1 MTEPGVSASP
11 FSLRTVWTQNL
22 QTPLRQFLRTET
34 GSAAVL
40 LAATLAAL
48 AWANIDP
55 SGYAATW
62 HTELVIRSGTK
73 GLADSW
79 QGWVNSGLMA
89 FFFLVAG
96 LEARREFDMGEL
108 RQRRRLVLPLVVAL
122 GGMVVPIAI
131 YLVIN
136 FGRSSAPGWG
146 AAMSTDTAF
155 ALGAL
160 ALAGPG
166 VPDRVRTYLLTFA
179 LVDDVAGIAVIALV
193 YSGHIDLAALSVGVA
208 ILGVVV
214 VARQRGV
221 RNGAAYLLLGVAA
234 WIAFFE
240 SGVDP
245 VVVGLVMG
253 LLAFAYPAARRDLE
267 RASESFRLFREQPTP
282 ELARDARE
290 SVRSAISPND
300 RLQQLFHPW
309 TSYLIVPLFALA
321 NAGITVSA
329 SFLAR
334 AFTSPVTLGIL
345 LGYVVG
351 KPVGTVGA
359 AWLLTWVSRGRI
371 RPPVGWAAVTG
382 AGAIAGI
389 GFIVSLLIASLA
401 FGGAQLAEAKV
412 GVLSAA
418 VCASALSWVVFR
430 LTAML
435 PKRLRLRALLGT
447 AETIIDLAVPV
458 DPEHDHVRGPDQAP
472 VTLVEY
478 GDFECP
484 YCGRAEPVIRELLAD
499 YGDLRY
505 VWRHLPLTDVHP
517 HALLA
522 AEGAEAAARQG
533 KFWQMHDQLLDHQ
546 GALTANDLIRY
557 AGELGLDIGQ
567 FIRDLRNHAGEA
579 KIAADVDS
587 ADLSGVSGTPTFF
600 VNGRRHRGAYDI
612 STLSDAV
619 RAARARVL
627 ITSRGQPRR
636 ASLFSAAVRRAAGRP
651 STPSWPSEV
660 RKRLGTSAGEAPGRA
675 TPRGCRE

>member
-1 MTEPGVSASP
+1 MTELGASASP
-11 FSLRTVWTQNL
+11 FSLRTVWSENL
-22 QTPLRQFLRTET
+22 KTPLRQFLRTET

-40 LAATLAAL
+40 LAATVAAL

-62 HTELVIRSGTK
+62 HTQLVIRSGTK

-108 RQRRRLVLPLVVAL
+108 RERRRLTLPLVVAL
-122 GGMVVPIAI
+122 GGMVVPVVI
-131 YLVIN
+131 YLAIN

-146 AAMSTDTAF
+146 VAMSTDTAF
-155 ALGAL
+155 ALGVL
-160 ALAGPG
+160 ALAGRG

-179 LVDDVAGIAVIALV
+179 LVDDVAGILVIALV
-193 YSGHIDLAALSVGVA
+193 YTGHIDLAALSVGVA
-208 ILGVVV
+208 ILGVVML
-214 VARQRGV
+214 ARWRGV
-221 RNGAAYLLLGVAA
+221 RSGAAYLLLGVAA

-240 SGVDP
+240 SGIDP

-253 LLAFAYPAARRDLE
+253 LLAFAYPAARSDLE
-267 RASESFRLFREQPTP
+267 QASESFRLFREQPTP

-290 SVRSAISPND
+290 SVRTAISPND

-321 NAGITVSA
+321 NAGITVSG
-329 SFLAR
+329 SFLAH

-359 AWLLTWVSRGRI
+359 AWLLARVSRGRI

-418 VCASALSWVVFR
+418 VCASLLGLVIFR

-447 AETIIDLAVPV
+447 AETITDLAVPV
-458 DPEHDHVRGPDQAP
+458 DPEHDHVRGPEEAP

-478 GDFECP
+478 ADFECP
-484 YCGRAEPVIRELLAD
+484 YCGLAEPVVRELLAD

-533 KFWQMHDQLLDHQ
+533 KFWEMHDQLLDHQ
-546 GALTANDLIRY
+546 GALTARDLIRY
-557 AGELGLDIGQ
+557 AGELGLDIER
-567 FIRDLRNHAGEA
+567 FTRDLRNHVGEA

-600 VNGRRHRGAYDI
+600 VNGRRHHGAYDI

-627 ITSRGQPRR
+627 ISSRGQPRR
-636 ASLFSAAVRRAAGRP
+636 AP
-651 STPSWPSEV
+651 
-660 RKRLGTSAGEAPGRA
+660 
-675 TPRGCRE
+675 

>member
-1 MTEPGVSASP
+1 MTEPGTSASP

-40 LAATLAAL
+40 LAATVAAL

-62 HTELVIRSGTK
+62 HTELVIRSGTR

-108 RQRRRLVLPLVVAL
+108 RQRRRLALPLVVAL

-131 YLVIN
+131 YLAIN

-193 YSGHIDLAALSVGVA
+193 YSGHIDLAALGAGVA
-208 ILGVVV
+208 ILGAVM

-253 LLAFAYPAARRDLE
+253 LLAFAYPAARSDLE
-267 RASESFRLFREQPTP
+267 QASESFRLFREQPTP

-290 SVRSAISPND
+290 SVRTAISPND

-321 NAGITVSA
+321 NAGITVSG
-329 SFLAR
+329 SFLAH

-401 FGGAQLAEAKV
+401 FHGAQLAEAKV

-546 GALTANDLIRY
+546 GALTAKDLIRY
-557 AGELGLDIGQ
+557 AAELGLDIEQ
-567 FIRDLRNHAGEA
+567 FTRDLRNHAGEA

-600 VNGRRHRGAYDI
+600 VNDRRHRGAYDI

-636 ASLFSAAVRRAAGRP
+636 AS
-651 STPSWPSEV
+651 
-660 RKRLGTSAGEAPGRA
+660 
-675 TPRGCRE
+675 

>member
-1 MTEPGVSASP
+1 MTEPGASASQ
-11 FSLRTVWTQNL
+11 FSLRSVWTQNL

-40 LAATLAAL
+40 FAATLAAL

-62 HTELVIRSGTK
+62 HTELVIRSGTI

-108 RQRRRLVLPLVVAL
+108 RQRRRLALPLVVAL
-122 GGMVVPIAI
+122 GGMAVPIAI
-131 YLVIN
+131 YLAIN
-136 FGRSSAPGWG
+136 AGRSSASGWG

-193 YSGHIDLAALSVGVA
+193 YSGHVDLAALGTGVA
-208 ILGVVV
+208 ILGAVM
-214 VARQRGV
+214 VARRRGV

-253 LLAFAYPAARRDLE
+253 LLALAYPAARRDLE
-267 RASESFRLFREQPTP
+267 QASESFRLFREQPTP

-290 SVRSAISPND
+290 SVRTAISPND

-321 NAGITVSA
+321 NAGITLSG
-329 SFLAR
+329 SFLAH

-401 FGGAQLAEAKV
+401 FHGSQLAEAKV
-412 GVLSAA
+412 GIVSAA
-418 VCASALSWVVFR
+418 VCASALGWVVFR

-435 PKRLRLRALLGT
+435 PERLRLRALLGT
-447 AETIIDLAVPV
+447 ADTIIDLAVPV
-458 DPEHDHVRGPDQAP
+458 DPERDHVRGPDQAP

-484 YCGRAEPVIRELLAD
+484 YCGQAEPVVRELLAD

-505 VWRHLPLTDVHP
+505 IWRHLPLTDVHP

-533 KFWQMHDQLLDHQ
+533 KFWEMHDQLLEHQ
-546 GALTANDLIRY
+546 GALTAQDLIRY
-557 AGELGLDIGQ
+557 AGELGLDIEQ
-567 FIRDLRNHAGEA
+567 FTRDLRNHAGEA
-579 KIAADVDS
+579 KIAADVNS

-600 VNGRRHRGAYDI
+600 INGKRHHGAYDI
-612 STLSDAV
+612 STLSDTV
-619 RAARARVL
+619 RAARARAL
-627 ITSRGQPRR
+627 ITSHSQPRR
-636 ASLFSAAVRRAAGRP
+636 ASRSARSGRP
-651 STPSWPSEV
+651 
-660 RKRLGTSAGEAPGRA
+660 AP
-675 TPRGCRE
+675 

>member
-1 MTEPGVSASP
+1 
-11 FSLRTVWTQNL
+11 
-22 QTPLRQFLRTET
+22 
-34 GSAAVL
+34 
-40 LAATLAAL
+40 
-48 AWANIDP
+48 
-55 SGYAATW
+55 
-62 HTELVIRSGTK
+62 
-73 GLADSW
+73 
-79 QGWVNSGLMA
+79 
-89 FFFLVAG
+89 
-96 LEARREFDMGEL
+96 MGEL
-108 RQRRRLVLPLVVAL
+108 RERRRLTLPLVVAL

-131 YLVIN
+131 YLAVN

-146 AAMSTDTAF
+146 VAMSTDTAF
-155 ALGAL
+155 ALGVL
-160 ALAGPG
+160 ALAGRG

-179 LVDDVAGIAVIALV
+179 LVDDVAGIVVIALV
-193 YSGHIDLAALSVGVA
+193 YSGHIDLAALGVGVA

-214 VARQRGV
+214 VARRRGV
-221 RNGAAYLLLGVAA
+221 RNGAAYVVLGVAA

-253 LLAFAYPAARRDLE
+253 LLAFAYPAARGDLE

-290 SVRSAISPND
+290 SVRTAISPND

-321 NAGITVSA
+321 NAGITVSG

-351 KPVGTVGA
+351 KPAGTVGA
-359 AWLLTWVSRGRI
+359 AWLLARVSRGQI

-418 VCASALSWVVFR
+418 VCASLLGWVIFR
-430 LTAML
+430 LAAVL

-458 DPEHDHVRGPDQAP
+458 DPEHDHVRGPDRAP

-478 GDFECP
+478 SDFECP
-484 YCGRAEPVIRELLAD
+484 YCGLAEPVVRELLAGH
-499 YGDLRY
+499 GDLRY

-533 KFWQMHDQLLDHQ
+533 KFWPMHDQLLDHQ

-557 AGELGLDIGQ
+557 AGELGLDIEQ
-567 FIRDLRNHAGEA
+567 FTRDLRNHVGEA

-600 VNGRRHRGAYDI
+600 VNGRRHHGAYDI

-619 RAARARVL
+619 RAAGPAR
-627 ITSRGQPRR
+627 
-636 ASLFSAAVRRAAGRP
+636 
-651 STPSWPSEV
+651 
-660 RKRLGTSAGEAPGRA
+660 
-675 TPRGCRE
+675 